1 MTMNFFVLDFRP
13 MPTQDIQKNK
23 QKKASKCTL
32 QQSRISPTEQIYYT
46 LGNPFAVNVISD
58 KNI

>member
-1 MTMNFFVLDFRP
+1 MHT
-13 MPTQDIQKNK
+13 
-23 QKKASKCTL
+23 CTL

-58 KNI
+58 KNILSYRAQQKHYRAGSHGVMIPSSSP